1 MSPFDAAS
9 NCQILV
15 SHTVK
20 GVASS
25 QDGPCQWADSAWW
38 NTPTMHEMRLEGSKK
53 EGGGLVNMT
62 KGLLARSGGERGEN
76 RTRGKKGSAWV
87 YSNREFDHRI
97 FLEMGKVKRVQ
108 D

>member
-25 QDGPCQWADSAWW
+25 QDGPCQWAGSAWW

-62 KGLLARSGGERGEN
+62 KGLLACSLRG
-76 RTRGKKGSAWV
+76 
-87 YSNREFDHRI
+87 REG
-97 FLEMGKVKRVQ
+97 GKVNERQERICLDVLEPRV
-108 D
+108 